1 VDLSLHALSGVLD
14 QADYRVRSGSHA
26 AARVWPTGF
35 DILDEQL
42 SGGFRAGELIL
53 VGGPQGL
60 GKTTWVLQVAR
71 NVARSGRS
79 VVLFSFEHDL
89 ETLLVRLVSLEAG
102 ILGDPDAPSVS
113 RIRQSFEATD
123 GLSGSLTERL
133 SGTAG
138 GAKAIEI
145 VQEYADRLMMYRST
159 GSATD
164 VSAIKS
170 VVEQVTNDTGQA
182 PLVVVDYLQ
191 KVRVSESTGRHV
203 ERVTSVVEGLKDLAL
218 ELDVPLLSVV
228 AADKDAQQ
236 PGRRMRVHNLR
247 GSSALAHEADTVLLL
262 NSKYEIVA
270 RHHLVYDIANAERYK
285 KWAVLSVEK
294 NRNGVTGSDM
304 EFRMRFDQSRF
315 ETEGRLVIEQL
326 VDERLFV
333 E

>member
-1 VDLSLHALSGVLD
+1 VDLSLHSLSGVLD

-42 SGGFRAGELIL
+42 AGGFRAGELIL

-60 GKTTWVLQVAR
+60 GKTTWALQVAR

-102 ILGDPDAPSVS
+102 LLGDPEAPSMS
-113 RIRQSFEATD
+113 RIRQSFEAAD

-133 SGTAG
+133 ADTAG

-164 VSAIKS
+164 VATIKS
-170 VVEQVTNDTGQA
+170 VVQQVTKDTGQA

-191 KVRVSESTGRHV
+191 KVRVADSTGRHV

-218 ELDVPLLSVV
+218 ELEVPLLSVV
-228 AADKDAQQ
+228 AADRDGQQ
-236 PGRRMRVHNLR
+236 TGRRMRVHNLR

-270 RHHLVYDIANAERYK
+270 RHHLVYDISNAERFK

-304 EFRMRFDQSRF
+304 EFLMRFDQSRF
-315 ETEGRLVIEQL
+315 DTEGRLVIEQL